1 MKTKTKSSGGA
12 PLTPLVDLSR
22 TEPPSRACGAPDVVV
37 VFELDHQQY
46 GSARAHFDHLIDNH
60 NISAHVHLED

>member
-1 MKTKTKSSGGA
+1 MERKTKDATPG
-12 PLTPLVDLSR
+12 PLSPVVDLG
-22 TEPPSRACGAPDVVV
+22 EIKPPFASGEVPDVVI

-60 NISAHVHLED
+60 NLSAHVHLED